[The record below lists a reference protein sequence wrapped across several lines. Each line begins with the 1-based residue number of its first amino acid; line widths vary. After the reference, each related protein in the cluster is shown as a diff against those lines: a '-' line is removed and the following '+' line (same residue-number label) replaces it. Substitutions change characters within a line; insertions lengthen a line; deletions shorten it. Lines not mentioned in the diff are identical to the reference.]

1 MDSKSVNYAYKYAVL
16 NMDYGGLCLAVQ
28 DTTTYIL
35 DPTYVPVTDID
46 TVDFTLKYYYPIPET
61 VTSFDDFQG
70 LFYHDA
76 ERTQPYTEGNEKLV

>member
-1 MDSKSVNYAYKYAVL
+1 MSQQYAYKYAVL
-16 NMDYGGLCLAVQ
+16 RLDRGGVCGEMQ

-35 DPTYVPVTDID
+35 RPDYVPVTDID

-76 ERTQPYTEGNEKLV
+76 AHTQPYVEGNACLV

>member
-1 MDSKSVNYAYKYAVL
+1 MAQQYAYKYAVL
-16 NMDYGGLCLAVQ
+16 DMSYGGMCVAVE
-28 DTTTYIL
+28 DTTTYNL
-35 DPTYVPVTDID
+35 RPDYVPVTDID

-76 ERTQPYTEGNEKLV
+76 AHTQPYEEGNACLV